1 MIQSPSSTDLFKQ
14 VEIHR
19 KKREAILSSLR
30 SGVVPHIGLEYIQVG
45 RYHETQA
52 LLKDLDTISDGGASV
67 RFILGQYGSGKTFF
81 LNLIKTLAVEKK
93 LVVVNADI
101 TNDHRLCGAG
111 GKGRALYAHL
121 MKNMSTRSSREG
133 GALDSILENFI
144 SSLNNEENDKDSINS
159 SLQYK
164 IKKRITNICTQVN
177 AYDFASILNIYYLAY
192 QSNNDYRKNNV
203 LRWLRAGFTTKS
215 EANAELGVKSTI
227 DDHNII
233 DYLKL
238 MAHFVRMA
246 GYKGLI
252 VNIDEMGVLTNNLS
266 STIARKANYEIILRI
281 VNDCLQGDAESIG
294 FIFAGVDEFI
304 DDPKR
309 GLYSYEALAS
319 RLERNPYLRDGLI
332 NYSGPVIRLKNLTPD
347 EIHLLLYRIRFV
359 FAGGDPQKYI
369 VPDEAITTF
378 MARSNNTL
386 GSEYYRTPREAVKSF
401 VSFLDLVDQNKDV
414 PWNDILKN
422 VKIEKTPLEEST
434 PTPLDD
440 DDFTSFHL

>member
-1 MIQSPSSTDLFKQ
+1 M
-14 VEIHR
+14 
-19 KKREAILSSLR
+19 
-30 SGVVPHIGLEYIQVG
+30 
-45 RYHETQA
+45 
-52 LLKDLDTISDGGASV
+52 
-67 RFILGQYGSGKTFF
+67 
-81 LNLIKTLAVEKK
+81 
-93 LVVVNADI
+93 
-101 TNDHRLCGAG
+101 
-111 GKGRALYAHL
+111 
-121 MKNMSTRSSREG
+121 
-133 GALDSILENFI
+133 
-144 SSLNNEENDKDSINS
+144 NEENDKNS
-159 SLQYK
+159 FSGSLQYK
-164 IKKRITNICTQVN
+164 INRKLKDIRTQVN

-203 LRWLRAGFTTKS
+203 LRWLRAGYATKS
-215 EANAELGVKSTI
+215 EANTDLGVKSTI

-233 DYLKL
+233 DYIKL

-266 STIARKANYEIILRI
+266 SAIARKANYEIILRI

-319 RLERNPYLRDGLI
+319 RLARNPYSRDDLI
-332 NYSGPVIRLKNLTPD
+332 DYSGPVIRLKNLTPD

-359 FAGGDPQKYI
+359 FAGGDPRKYI
-369 VPDEAITTF
+369 VPDNAITAF
-378 MARSNNTL
+378 MNSCTKTL

-414 PWNDILKN
+414 PWNDILNK
-422 VKIEKTPLEEST
+422 VKFEKTPLEEST

-440 DDFTSFHL
+440 DDFTSFRL